1 MTRMMRIAHKWLG
14 LLIGLQ
20 FVLWV
25 ASGLVMSL
33 LDMHKVHG
41 LNSRAPAAAAR
52 PWIADA
58 LPVGQ
63 VLAAQER
70 PVDRVATAWLDR
82 LPVYRLSQGK
92 ASWLLDARDGRR
104 VQVDAGMAARLA
116 AASYRGNMPML
127 APQLLASTPEVR
139 GHEGRVWRVS
149 VLDADTTTIYVS
161 EQTGEVLPHRNSTWR
176 LFDFFWM
183 LHIMDYRERTDFN
196 HPLVITSAGAGL
208 LLTLGGLWL
217 LVATLR
223 VAEFVPK
230 KRKR

>member
-1 MTRMMRIAHKWLG
+1 MTRLLRIAHTWLG

-20 FVLWV
+20 VLLWMG
-25 ASGLVMSL
+25 SGLVMSL

-41 LNSRAPAAAAR
+41 MHTRAPAPAAR

-70 PVDRVATAWLDR
+70 PVDRIASAWLDA

-92 ASWLLDARDGRR
+92 TVWLAGARDGRPLE
-104 VQVDAGMAARLA
+104 VDAPMAARLA
-116 AASYRGNMPML
+116 AASYRGGMPML
-127 APQLLASTPEVR
+127 APQLLLSTPEVR
-139 GHEGRVWRVS
+139 GHEGKVWRIH
-149 VLDADTTTIYVS
+149 VLDADTTAIYVS
-161 EQTGEVLPHRNSTWR
+161 GQTGEVLPHRNSTWR

-196 HPLVITSAGAGL
+196 HPLVVGSAGAGL

-217 LVATLR
+217 LGATFR
-223 VAEFVPK
+223 VVEFVPK

>member
-25 ASGLVMSL
+25 ASGLVLCL
-33 LDMHKVHG
+33 LDMLKVHG

-217 LVATLR
+217 LVATFR